1 LPKITIY
8 AIVLTNQTGGEGM
21 KGKTTVK
28 PGQPVLASEQ
38 YKTPG
43 REETT
48 LVKGKP
54 APPTPKK
61 GQEHTLVDK
70 TKHKK

>member
-1 LPKITIY
+1 M
-8 AIVLTNQTGGEGM
+8 A
-21 KGKTTVK
+21 KTTVK
-28 PGQPVLASEQ
+28 PGKPVPKSGQ

-43 REETT
+43 KSETT

-54 APPTPKK
+54 APPTSKP
-61 GQEHTLVDK
+61 GQVHTLVDE

>member
-1 LPKITIY
+1 MEK
-8 AIVLTNQTGGEGM
+8 QTSS
-21 KGKTTVK
+21 KKTTVK
-28 PGQPVLASEQ
+28 PGELVQVSGQ
-38 YKTPG
+38 YETPG
-43 REETT
+43 RVETT

-61 GQEHTLVDK
+61 SQKHILVDK